1 MRFLKNFLTPREQ
14 TALLVVCG
22 LAILGLLAGQF
33 KGAQSHG
40 PGAKTELS
48 TPELLTVATQEDQ
61 PVQIDIRTA
70 SKEELMLLP
79 GIGEKRAQDIIAF
92 RTNKPFTSTDD
103 LLKIKGIG
111 AKTLAKMLPSLLQ
124 FGSPQFSPEADI
136 GSEAM
141 TTIGLLPLGSN
152 DAGATEQTKPR
163 AREAKPK
170 PLPKSQL
177 TNIVNLNTAGLEE
190 LCTLPG
196 IGEVKA
202 KAVIDYRVQN
212 GNFQSIEDITKVK
225 GIGAKTLAKIR
236 HRLSI

>member
-14 TALLVVCG
+14 TALLVICG

-33 KGAQSHG
+33 KDAQTIVT
-40 PGAKTELS
+40 GAKTELS

-79 GIGEKRAQDIIAF
+79 GIGEKRAQDIIAY
-92 RTNKPFTSTDD
+92 RTNKAFTSTDD
-103 LLKIKGIG
+103 LLEIKGIG

-124 FGSPQFSPEADI
+124 FGTPQFSPETDV
-136 GSEAM
+136 GSDAM
-141 TTIGLLPLGSN
+141 TTIGLVPFTEEGSG
-152 DAGATEQTKPR
+152 DTARPTRSRETKPGNI
-163 AREAKPK
+163 
-170 PLPKSQL
+170 PKSQL
-177 TNIVNLNTAGLEE
+177 TNIVNLNTAGPEE

-202 KAVIDYRVQN
+202 KAIIDYRTQN

-225 GIGAKTLAKIR
+225 GIGVKTLAKIR

>member
-1 MRFLKNFLTPREQ
+1 MRFLKKFLTPREQ
-14 TALLVVCG
+14 NALLVICG

-33 KGAQSHG
+33 KANQTLL
-40 PGAKTELS
+40 PGAKEELAV
-48 TPELLTVATQEDQ
+48 PELLAVAAEEDK

-79 GIGEKRAQDIIAF
+79 GIGEKRAQEIINH
-92 RTNKPFTSTDD
+92 RNSKPFSSTDD
-103 LLKIKGIG
+103 LLEIRGIG

-124 FGSPQFSPEADI
+124 FGSPKFNAETNPDPGAMTSIGLIQTDSDNSGSPEK
-136 GSEAM
+136 SK
-141 TTIGLLPLGSN
+141 TSS
-152 DAGATEQTKPR
+152 
-163 AREAKPK
+163 RETKPK
-170 PLPKSQL
+170 PIPKTQL

-202 KAVIDYRVQN
+202 QAIIDYRQEN
-212 GNFQSIEDITKVK
+212 GPFMSLEEITNVK
-225 GIGAKTLAKIR
+225 GIGAKTLEKIR